1 MRFGRWHRLDQ
12 AAAEAP
18 AGPGVFQLK
27 IASGLIDYPTG
38 KSAMIQYGAA
48 RDLRRAV
55 ADIARDNP
63 GRDWLCRFSEDLSA
77 REAADPDGIVAGLLA
92 QFRRRF
98 GALPGHPA

>member
-1 MRFGRWHRLDQ
+1 MRFGRWHRLDH

-27 IASGLIDYPTG
+27 IAKGLIDYPTG
-38 KSAMIQYGAA
+38 KSAMIRYGAA
-48 RDLRRAV
+48 RDLRQAV

>member
-38 KSAMIQYGAA
+38 KSAMIRYGAA
-48 RDLRRAV
+48 RDLRQAV